1 MDDAIIRAQQSDV
14 INAMVI
20 VDNSPALNDVIASQ
34 RIITR
39 SASTMKLLRSHL
51 DEFPN
56 THAPPNKP
64 HNRNR
69 YGRTIMMIH
78 TVLGQACFEEDRRPV
93 IEAVTSKLLHL
104 VEWWS
109 STGSAVVL
117 SEPSLYQW
125 PTILITYLCP
135 EDIELFTVILWM
147 GVKRTDAKLQED
159 ILNQLRTVAFRMDS
173 RLDVNP
179 EVVNAW
185 NVAYIFATEYCPD
198 IRVRHSG
205 PICANIGCESAVP
218 AGMACSRCVQG
229 ANVLL
234 LQSVSK
240 GVGSIMLLSSL
251 IISRNRIPNSDWKPH
266 KPYCKKIRV
275 DGDPRCLSSETNCN
289 M

>member
-1 MDDAIIRAQQSDV
+1 MFAFSCHCSRLRQSIRAVPASGEARRFVATSAEGMIKCLRAISGAKPPGEWNLQELTGLCYSELIRQCLISAEMDDAIIRAQQSDV

-64 HNRNR
+64 HNRNW
-69 YGRTIMMIH
+69 YGRTIMMFHI
-78 TVLGQACFEEDRRPV
+78 VLGQACFGEDRRPV
-93 IEAVTSKLLHL
+93 IEAVTSKLLRL

-135 EDIELFTVILWM
+135 EDIEYRYIM
-147 GVKRTDAKLQED
+147 YGRQK
-159 ILNQLRTVAFRMDS
+159 
-173 RLDVNP
+173 DVCETP
-179 EVVNAW
+179 GR
-185 NVAYIFATEYCPD
+185 YL
-198 IRVRHSG
+198 
-205 PICANIGCESAVP
+205 ESA
-218 AGMACSRCVQG
+218 
-229 ANVLL
+229 
-234 LQSVSK
+234 
-240 GVGSIMLLSSL
+240 
-251 IISRNRIPNSDWKPH
+251 PNCRLPH
-266 KPYCKKIRV
+266 
-275 DGDPRCLSSETNCN
+275 G
-289 M
+289 

>member
-1 MDDAIIRAQQSDV
+1 VLASNFWGEWNLQELTGLCYSELIRQCLISAEMDDVIIRAQQSDV

-135 EDIELFTVILWM
+135 EDIELFTVILCM

-218 AGMACSRCVQG
+218 AGMACSGCQCTYYC
-229 ANVLL
+229 
-234 LQSVSK
+234 SK
-240 GVGSIMLLSSL
+240 ACQKAWV
-251 IISRNRIPNSDWKPH
+251 P
-266 KPYCKKIRV
+266 
-275 DGDPRCLSSETNCN
+275 
-289 M
+289 